1 MAYRIEYG
9 APVPQRYQKKN
20 HPQRLQILT
29 AACLL
34 VFVILVWQFFPAG
47 SDMLRTVL
55 IPSGKSVTQSA
66 LDGFVSNIQCGESV
80 RDAFFAFCTQIL
92 ESDPAI
98 LS

>member
-9 APVPQRYQKKN
+9 TPVPQRYQKKH

-29 AACLL
+29 AGCLL
-34 VFVILVWQFFPAG
+34 LFVILVWQFFPAG
-47 SDMLRTVL
+47 SDMLYTLL
-55 IPSGKSVTQSA
+55 IPGEKSVTQAA
-66 LDGFVSNIQCGESV
+66 LDGFVTNIRCGGSV
-80 RDAFFAFCTQIL
+80 GDAFFAFCTQIL